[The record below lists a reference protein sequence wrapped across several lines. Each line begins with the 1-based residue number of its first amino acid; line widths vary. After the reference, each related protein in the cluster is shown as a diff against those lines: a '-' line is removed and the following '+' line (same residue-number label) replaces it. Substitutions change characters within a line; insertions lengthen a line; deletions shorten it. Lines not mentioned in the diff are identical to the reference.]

1 MLAEERVREV
11 VEVGFAGFASVLL
24 SVLTG
29 RSSVDN
35 RVTLAVDTRHR
46 LAEPGE
52 TETCVHCESDAVV
65 NRGTTGKDAQ
75 QYWCKSCG
83 TYFNDL
89 TKTIFGQ
96 HRFGLEEMFYIVKE
110 MRSEP
115 TAQIARDLDRDY
127 EAILNFVH
135 KVQDVSGDIDEFELS
150 DVCEADEVYVT
161 AGEKGLEDEDGSPRE
176 RGLSKRGAEPSNQT
190 NRQC

>member
-1 MLAEERVREV
+1 MDEKSAQVFLPPRERCFER
-11 VEVGFAGFASVLL
+11 L
-24 SVLTG
+24 
-29 RSSVDN
+29 
-35 RVTLAVDTRHR
+35 R
-46 LAEPGE
+46 LARFGE
-52 TETCVHCESDAVV
+52 TVTCVHCESDAVV
-65 NRGTTGKDAQ
+65 DRGTTGKDAQ
-75 QYWCKSCG
+75 QYWCKSCE

-110 MRSEP
+110 MRSES

-127 EAILNFVH
+127 EAVLNYVH
-135 KVQDVSGDIDEFELS
+135 KVQEVSGDIDEFGLY
-150 DVCEADEVYVT
+150 DVCEADEVFVT

-176 RGLSKRGAEPSNQT
+176 RGLSKKGAERSNQT